1 MITLFAWSP
10 VLLLLILAVFLRRS
24 ALFLAVAGCI
34 WTGLLAL
41 TVFRTP
47 VIQVFVSA
55 WRGFAITLPLL
66 LVVYGGILLASVLVQ
81 SGALSRLADWFTAAA
96 RDEWEKI
103 TLLSTGMGNALEGAG
118 IIAEPVA
125 APMLRASGLTP
136 LASSAL
142 SITGYSGLMTLG
154 LGGVIITV
162 LATVSGYPAEMLAGN
177 VAFLSIPAS
186 VLLAWSVPVF
196 VGWPGRP
203 VAVYFHLTVAGLVA
217 GVGCWLGVYL
227 VGYQVGELAG
237 GVALTA
243 LIVGPRLGRL
253 RITRTVL
260 LDSAPLM
267 VMGGGMIAV
276 NLFPGFKEW
285 ARVNT
290 MVGTLNPLTDA
301 WLYLFIAFLV
311 AHYLLD
317 PEQPVARSLVRGTV
331 QGWRPL
337 AAMALFGTMGQVMAG
352 TGHQGPYSEVVY
364 QSHNIPYLLA
374 GTLDGLGGWFVLL
387 IPVLGWVGT
396 FLTGY
401 GVASIMLFTALLM
414 EMAVRVGASPEA
426 MVCGLAVGASVG
438 GISSPFKVAFAASM
452 CGAAGQ
458 EGEILRKTIP
468 LGIGVCLLL
477 GVFLYFL

>member
-1 MITLFAWSP
+1 LLTALAWSP

-24 ALFLAVAGCI
+24 ALFLAVAGCL
-34 WTGLLAL
+34 WTGALAL

-47 VIQVFVSA
+47 LTGVLASAFRGVQV
-55 WRGFAITLPLL
+55 TLPLL
-66 LVVYGGILLASVLVQ
+66 LVVYGGILLASVLVE
-81 SGALSRLADWFTAAA
+81 SGALARLAEWFTAAA
-96 RDEWEKI
+96 RNEWEKI

-125 APMLRASGLTP
+125 APMLRASGLSP
-136 LASSAL
+136 VASSAL

-162 LATVSGYPAEMLAGN
+162 LASVSGYPAEMLAGK
-177 VAFLSIPAS
+177 VAILSIPAS
-186 VLLAWSVPVF
+186 VLLAWCIPVF
-196 VGWPGRP
+196 AGWPSRP
-203 VAVYFHLTVAGLVA
+203 AAVYFHLTVAGMVA
-217 GVGCWLGVYL
+217 GVGCWLGVHL

-243 LIVGPRLGRL
+243 LIVGPRLNRL
-253 RITRTVL
+253 KLTRQVIM
-260 LDSAPLM
+260 DSAPLI
-267 VMGGGMIAV
+267 VMGVGMVAV
-276 NLFPGFKEW
+276 NIAPGFKEW
-285 ARVNT
+285 ARERA
-290 MVGTLNPLTDA
+290 MWGTLSPLTDA
-301 WLYLFIAFLV
+301 WLYLFAAFVV

-317 PEQPVARSLVRGTV
+317 RKRPIFRSFARGSV

-337 AAMALFGTMGQVMAG
+337 AAMALFGAMGQVMAF
-352 TGHQGPYSEVVY
+352 TGQAGPLSPPGDP
-364 QSHNIPYLLA
+364 SFNIPYLLA
-374 GTLDGLGGWFVLL
+374 GTLDGLGGSFVLL
-387 IPVLGWVGT
+387 VPFLGWVGT

-414 EMAVRVGASPEA
+414 EMAVRMGVSPEV

-438 GISSPFKVAFAASM
+438 GVSSPFKVAFAASM

-468 LGIGVCLLL
+468 LGITVCLVL

>member
-1 MITLFAWSP
+1 MLTFLAWSP

-24 ALFLAVAGCI
+24 ALFLAVAGCL
-34 WTGLLAL
+34 WTGALAL

-47 VIQVFVSA
+47 LTGVLASAFRGVQV
-55 WRGFAITLPLL
+55 TLPLL
-66 LVVYGGILLASVLVQ
+66 LVVYGGILLASVLVE
-81 SGALSRLADWFTAAA
+81 SGALARLAEWFTAAA
-96 RDEWEKI
+96 RNEWEKI

-125 APMLRASGLTP
+125 APMLRASGLSP
-136 LASSAL
+136 IASSAL

-162 LATVSGYPAEMLAGN
+162 LASVSGYPAEMLAGK
-177 VAFLSIPAS
+177 VAILSIPAS
-186 VLLAWSVPVF
+186 VLLAWCIPVF
-196 VGWPGRP
+196 AGWPSRP
-203 VAVYFHLTVAGLVA
+203 AAVYFHLTVAGMVA
-217 GVGCWLGVYL
+217 GVGCWLGVHL

-243 LIVGPRLGRL
+243 LIVGPRLNRL
-253 RITRTVL
+253 KLTRQVIM
-260 LDSAPLM
+260 DSAPLI
-267 VMGGGMIAV
+267 VMGVGMVAV
-276 NLFPGFKEW
+276 NIAPGFKEW
-285 ARVNT
+285 ARERA
-290 MVGTLNPLTDA
+290 MWGTLSPLTDA
-301 WLYLFIAFLV
+301 WLYLFAAFVV

-317 PEQPVARSLVRGTV
+317 RKRTIFRSFVRGSV

-337 AAMALFGTMGQVMAG
+337 AAMALFGAMGQVMAF
-352 TGHQGPYSEVVY
+352 TGQAGPLSPPGDP
-364 QSHNIPYLLA
+364 SFNIPYLLA
-374 GTLDGLGGWFVLL
+374 GTLDGLGGSFVLL
-387 IPVLGWVGT
+387 VPFLGWVGT

-414 EMAVRVGASPEA
+414 EMAVRMGVSPEV

-438 GISSPFKVAFAASM
+438 GVSSPFKVAFAASM

-468 LGIGVCLLL
+468 LGITVCQ
-477 GVFLYFL
+477 V

>member
-1 MITLFAWSP
+1 
-10 VLLLLILAVFLRRS
+10 
-24 ALFLAVAGCI
+24 
-34 WTGLLAL
+34 
-41 TVFRTP
+41 
-47 VIQVFVSA
+47 
-55 WRGFAITLPLL
+55 
-66 LVVYGGILLASVLVQ
+66 
-81 SGALSRLADWFTAAA
+81 
-96 RDEWEKI
+96 
-103 TLLSTGMGNALEGAG
+103 
-118 IIAEPVA
+118 
-125 APMLRASGLTP
+125 
-136 LASSAL
+136 
-142 SITGYSGLMTLG
+142 
-154 LGGVIITV
+154 
-162 LATVSGYPAEMLAGN
+162 
-177 VAFLSIPAS
+177 
-186 VLLAWSVPVF
+186 
-196 VGWPGRP
+196 
-203 VAVYFHLTVAGLVA
+203 
-217 GVGCWLGVYL
+217 
-227 VGYQVGELAG
+227 
-237 GVALTA
+237 
-243 LIVGPRLGRL
+243 
-253 RITRTVL
+253 
-260 LDSAPLM
+260 
-267 VMGGGMIAV
+267 
-276 NLFPGFKEW
+276 
-285 ARVNT
+285 